1 MWFPAP
7 IPLFPTPVT
16 FLEHNEL
23 SDLCIHISYFFFW
36 RKIFLTM
43 TVDTVLIP
51 LFYFL
56 SLVSIVCFYIFSHN
70 LNFCLN
76 FRRTIKACSSFE
88 FLQCCCF
95 FKFNFPLCS
104 FCFNIFLFALSS
116 NRKDVSLI
124 LGLALWCWSHLLLR
138 GLVRFHF

>member
-1 MWFPAP
+1 MGCLISVF
-7 IPLFPTPVT
+7 I
-16 FLEHNEL
+16 FL
-23 SDLCIHISYFFFW
+23 IFFFW
-36 RKIFLTM
+36 RKIFLAV
-43 TVDTVLIP
+43 TVDSVLIP

-56 SLVSIVCFYIFSHN
+56 SLISIVCFYIFSHN

-76 FRRTIKACSSFE
+76 FRRTTEACSSFE

-104 FCFNIFLFALSS
+104 FCFNVFPFALSS
-116 NRKDVSLI
+116 NRKDVLLI

-138 GLVRFHF
+138 DLVRFHF